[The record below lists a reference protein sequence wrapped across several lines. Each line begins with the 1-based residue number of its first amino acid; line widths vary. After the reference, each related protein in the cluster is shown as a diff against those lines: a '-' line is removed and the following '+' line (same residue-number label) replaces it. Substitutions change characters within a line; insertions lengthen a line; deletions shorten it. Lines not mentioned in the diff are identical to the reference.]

1 MSFIFHGSKWRVFG
15 FFDCWSESEDFG
27 AFLTI
32 FFKWIM
38 KTFVAVRANRRKY
51 CSLLTALSIE
61 VFVSLLTVNV
71 QISIIW
77 PLAFYLQRAERWR
90 RAQNVFEIYNKNRAE
105 FPQAGAWIDFGPCG
119 RWSDSQHRHCSVCTV
134 NMTSLLR
141 YGAVAAKWNTHPHL
155 CGDLIRLYRLCLCT
169 FSTNRT
175 VLSGGELRSVSAK
188 G

>member
-1 MSFIFHGSKWRVFG
+1 MKSLWFFWLLVRIWRL
-15 FFDCWSESEDFG
+15 WSVSH
-27 AFLTI
+27 I
-32 FFKWIM
+32 FF
-38 KTFVAVRANRRKY
+38 FLNRWWKNL
-51 CSLLTALSIE
+51 SQSELTGGSIVLYWPALSIE

-71 QISIIW
+71 QISITW